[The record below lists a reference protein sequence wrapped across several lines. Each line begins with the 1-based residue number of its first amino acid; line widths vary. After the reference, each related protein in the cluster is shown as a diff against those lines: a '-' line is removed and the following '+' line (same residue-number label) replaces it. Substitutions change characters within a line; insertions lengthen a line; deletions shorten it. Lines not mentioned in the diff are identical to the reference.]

1 MSSGAEIIFNSVK
14 DYPDMITICIYNE
27 PFKVGQRS
35 IDKRDRRSRKKNPEC
50 YQSSISRTRTTIAD
64 ISLCNKFDLFCTF
77 TFDPKRFNSKKIAYC
92 KMYMNHWCRNQKQ
105 RYSRNLQY
113 LIVPERHKS
122 GAIHFHA
129 LIKGYDGVLKD
140 SGHKQGGRTIYN
152 IPHWHFGFSTAV
164 KIDNQEA
171 VSRYIRKYITKD
183 MILLPGQKRY
193 YCSQGLVRPRKMSNL
208 DIVPLLRSVKHDF
221 YATHDC
227 EFYTIYKKDL
237 DAIQE
242 QLLQ

>member
-14 DYPDMITICIYNE
+14 EYPDMITICIYNE

-50 YQSSISRTRTTIAD
+50 YQSSISRTRTTISD

-92 KMYMNHWCRNQKQ
+92 KLYMNHWCRNQKQ
-105 RYSRNLQY
+105 RHSRNLQY

-129 LIKGYDGVLKD
+129 LIKGYEGSLKD
-140 SGHKQGGRTIYN
+140 SGHKQGGRVVYN
-152 IPHWHFGFSTAV
+152 IPHWRFGFSTAV

-193 YCSQGLVRPRKMSNL
+193 YCSQGLARPRKMSNF
-208 DIVPLLRSVKHDF
+208 DIVPFLRSVKHDF
-221 YATHDC
+221 YATRDC

-237 DAIQE
+237 DVIQE
-242 QLLQ
+242 QMLN